1 MHKKSDDYRVI
12 IEVLELKSKTK
23 KVLVLQKKKNNLRL
37 KMHLNILKGV
47 LIE

>member
-23 KVLVLQKKKNNLRL
+23 KVLVLQKK
-37 KMHLNILKGV
+37 
-47 LIE
+47 EEQPTS